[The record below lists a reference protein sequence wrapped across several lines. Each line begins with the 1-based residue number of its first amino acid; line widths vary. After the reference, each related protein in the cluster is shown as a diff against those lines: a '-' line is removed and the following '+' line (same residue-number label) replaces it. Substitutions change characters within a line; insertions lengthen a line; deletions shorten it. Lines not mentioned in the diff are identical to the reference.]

1 MPNPKIATSTAT
13 PREAI
18 AHTCVFTLKAPRR
31 TKKKASGSSPR
42 SAVRT
47 MEEATEVVDGVND
60 AASCDEAAA
69 PFSVSMVGVIAT
81 SSESVGF
88 GAGCP
93 DRYGR

>member
-1 MPNPKIATSTAT
+1 M
-13 PREAI
+13 
-18 AHTCVFTLKAPRR
+18 R
-31 TKKKASGSSPR
+31 TR
-42 SAVRT
+42 
-47 MEEATEVVDGVND
+47 EEATEVVDGVND